1 MTTLPTTTHTDQ
13 FNDACNL
20 LELQEDVIGRIR
32 NFICEE
38 DFNEEILEQFFN
50 NSQTLSYPMS
60 PNWTN
65 LVIHI
70 WLELD

>member
-1 MTTLPTTTHTDQ
+1 MITTTTTHTDQ

-38 DFNEEILEQFFN
+38 AFNEEILEEFFN
-50 NSQTLSYPMS
+50 NSQAVSLPLVV
-60 PNWTN
+60 NWTN
-65 LVIHI
+65 LIIHI